1 MTCGY
6 VMRRDTPG
14 CCGAARPGAAG
25 AATTGGGSGIGE
37 ATERMDRV
45 SRVIAGSAGGRRLA
59 VPPGRGTRPTSD
71 RAREGIF
78 STVGS
83 LIGPLEGC
91 RVLDLYAGS
100 GRARAGGALPGGRP
114 RAPRGVRRQGDPDDQ
129 AEHRRPSGCRGP
141 RSPPTGSSGCC
152 QRPRRAPGQRHR
164 RRRNRRRPYDL
175 VLADP
180 PYALGAEEVDAVLG
194 LLRDRG
200 WLAED
205 ALVAVE
211 RESRG
216 KDLVWPPG
224 YEEERVRR
232 YGEASVWY
240 GRAAGNP

>member
-1 MTCGY
+1 M
-6 VMRRDTPG
+6 
-14 CCGAARPGAAG
+14 
-25 AATTGGGSGIGE
+25 
-37 ATERMDRV
+37 

-83 LIGPLEGC
+83 LLGPLDGA

-100 GRARAGGALPGGRP
+100 GAIGLEALSRGAAHALLVESDAKAVRTIRANIASLGLPGAELAADRVE
-114 RAPRGVRRQGDPDDQ
+114 RVLARGAD
-129 AEHRRPSGCRGP
+129 E
-141 RSPPTGSSGCC
+141 
-152 QRPRRAPGQRHR
+152 
-164 RRRNRRRPYDL
+164 PYDL
-175 VLADP
+175 VFADP
-180 PYALGAEEVDAVLG
+180 PYAVADVEVRAVLER
-194 LLRDRG
+194 LRDHG
-200 WLAED
+200 WLAGD

-216 KDLVWPPG
+216 GSLEWPSG